1 MALPNEN
8 KPQNEPFDP
17 WEKAEKGQV
26 SATPPET
33 PRAEAPRAPQRE
45 PISPVRKEPV
55 SRPQPP
61 KQEIPQAGDI
71 PLEKEEFSRAPRVPR
86 VPQEPLPKEPPRK
99 EDLSEPYY
107 PPKREEAPQKSQPR
121 FQPKD
126 TPKKDFRFTGKSG
139 MEEDYF
145 GVAGQK
151 EKRPEVPWG
160 ETLPKQKTEAK
171 APVTPALGKELPK
184 GKPLEAKP
192 KKKRKVFK
200 EILKFVGIF
209 AVVFAII
216 FVILNWPSIAVNLK
230 YWWEQNRGGEDSTA
244 EESVDLS
251 IEDPGGIPSDDRIR
265 ISKIKV
271 NAPIIFSKDPSDKAL
286 LEDLKKGVV
295 HYPGT
300 AMPGETGNCF
310 ITGHSSNYWWINS
323 EYNTVF
329 TLLPKLVVGD
339 KIVLY
344 YKQQKFIYE
353 VKETFEVSPG
363 ETEVLNPTDEPTL
376 TLMTCVP
383 IGTNLRRLIIKT
395 DQISPAPGENTDLN
409 RPRLPGE

>member
-17 WEKAEKGQV
+17 WEEAEKKTQGEKVPIRSAGSGQA
-26 SATPPET
+26 SDLPKREESTPP
-33 PRAEAPRAPQRE
+33 R
-45 PISPVRKEPV
+45 
-55 SRPQPP
+55 
-61 KQEIPQAGDI
+61 QEIPQAGEI
-71 PLEKEEFSRAPRVPR
+71 PLETPKVSK
-86 VPQEPLPKEPPRK
+86 EPLPKEPPRE
-99 EDLSEPYY
+99 EDLLESYFPPPKKKSVPGEPQAET
-107 PPKREEAPQKSQPR
+107 PPKRDFQFAAKPSAQGGSAPG
-121 FQPKD
+121 
-126 TPKKDFRFTGKSG
+126 GK

-145 GVAGQK
+145 GVAGK
-151 EKRPEVPWG
+151 EEKRPEVPWG
-160 ETLPKQKTEAK
+160 RTLPKQRPGEK
-171 APVTPALGKELPK
+171 APALTSLDKEPLE
-184 GKPLEAKP
+184 GKPLKAKT
-192 KKKRKVFK
+192 KKRKLLK

-209 AVVFAII
+209 TIVFAVI

-244 EESVDLS
+244 EDSIDLS

-271 NAPIIFSKDPSDKAL
+271 NAPIIFSKDPGDKAL

-310 ITGHSSNYWWINS
+310 ITGHSSNYWWIKS
-323 EYNTVF
+323 DYNTVF

-339 KIVLY
+339 KIVIY

-353 VKETFEVSPG
+353 VKEISEVGPG
-363 ETEVLNPTDEPTL
+363 QTEVLNPTEEPTL

-383 IGTNLRRLIIKT
+383 IGTNLRRLITKA

-409 RPRLPGE
+409 RPRLPAE